1 MTQQKCDHDP
11 ISLVALTPRDRDP
24 VPPAS
29 ARRGSR
35 KGSLQTAPPSWM
47 DGPILVQ
54 RGRSAGVG
62 AVFAVVVVSRGDASG
77 PGSGKSGS
85 ICIDRS
91 QETTQRGP
99 NVDIQVALSIRP
111 TLDMLY

>member
-54 RGRSAGVG
+54 QGRSAGVG
-62 AVFAVVVVSRGDASG
+62 AVFAVVVVVVSRGDASG
-77 PGSGKSGS
+77 TGHGS

-91 QETTQRGP
+91 QETTQRGS
-99 NVDIQVALSIRP
+99 NVDIQVTLSIGP
-111 TLDMLY
+111 TLDMMC